1 MREHRMSRIAEPP
14 FNTSKYDMRNI
25 HRQERPE
32 RSFWWLKVQRNGQKL
47 SQAFVD
53 ADHGGAKM
61 ALMSAIIERERFL
74 AANPK
79 VPFQLHTSKAN
90 STNVNGVSYSPT
102 TGSKGAFYATWVEP
116 DTRKAVCKKFY
127 IASNGFMGALRKAID
142 ARRAWEEKILERA
155 GTYPHISEMPFY
167 G

>member
-1 MREHRMSRIAEPP
+1 
-14 FNTSKYDMRNI
+14 MRNI

-32 RSFWWLKVQRNGQKL
+32 RSFWWLKVQRNGKKL

-53 ADHGGAKM
+53 ADYGGAKM
-61 ALMSAIIERERFL
+61 ALMSAIIERERFF

-79 VPFQLHTSKAN
+79 LPFQTHTSKAN

-116 DTRKAVCKKFY
+116 ETGKAVCKKFY

-142 ARRAWEEKILERA
+142 ARREWENTMCDRLRSGRYLNEFTI
-155 GTYPHISEMPFY
+155 G
-167 G
+167 

>member
-1 MREHRMSRIAEPP
+1 MSRIAEPP

-25 HRQERPE
+25 HRQQRPE

-53 ADHGGAKM
+53 ADHGGPKM
-61 ALMSAIIERERFL
+61 ALMAAIIERERFL

-116 DTRKAVCKKFY
+116 ETRKAVCKKFY

-142 ARRAWEEKILERA
+142 ARREWEEKVLARSNSGGLIA
-155 GTYPHISEMPFY
+155 EMPFY
-167 G
+167 R

>member
-1 MREHRMSRIAEPP
+1 MSRIAKAP

-32 RSFWWLKVQRNGQKL
+32 RSFWWLKVQRNGEKL
-47 SQAFVD
+47 SRAFVD
-53 ADHGGAKM
+53 VEHGGAKM
-61 ALMSAIIERERFL
+61 ALMAAIIERERFL

-116 DTRKAVCKKFY
+116 GTRKAVCKKFY

-142 ARRAWEEKILERA
+142 ARREWEEQILESC
-155 GTYPHISEMPFY
+155 GQNQIVSEMSF
-167 G
+167 